1 VQHDDDAVLAAS
13 RTLAATRTGM
23 TRSSNRCD
31 VTITV
36 DSDGHSLNA
45 HRPDD
50 SKTRHPDG
58 GMCST

>member
-1 VQHDDDAVLAAS
+1 MLSSCTGHRTAVIDA
-13 RTLAATRTGM
+13 TGDQIA
-23 TRSSNRCD
+23 NRCD

-36 DSDGHSLNA
+36 DSDGRSLNA
-45 HRPDD
+45 YRPDD